1 MTKISCISEPSH
13 PYEYWKPPP
22 ARNQYHVD
30 SQVMTNDFFFTYQTL
45 SNKYIFR
52 IHHQRKK
59 TRNSLLYNINL
70 KEFIAEERRLHSP
83 DHLNSVYSQPGYGH
97 ENR

>member
-1 MTKISCISEPSH
+1 MISILRI
-13 PYEYWKPPP
+13 KPC
-22 ARNQYHVD
+22 RINIFDELQNQR
-30 SQVMTNDFFFTYQTL
+30 
-45 SNKYIFR
+45 FR

-59 TRNSLLYNINL
+59 TRNSLLYNIYL

>member
-30 SQVMTNDFFFTYQTL
+30 SQVMTNDFLFTYQTL
-45 SNKYIFR
+45 SNKYFEYIINERKREIHYYTIF
-52 IHHQRKK
+52 I
-59 TRNSLLYNINL
+59 
-70 KEFIAEERRLHSP
+70 
-83 DHLNSVYSQPGYGH
+83 
-97 ENR
+97 

>member
-1 MTKISCISEPSH
+1 MISFLRI
-13 PYEYWKPPP
+13 KPC
-22 ARNQYHVD
+22 
-30 SQVMTNDFFFTYQTL
+30 
-45 SNKYIFR
+45 R
-52 IHHQRKK
+52 INVFHHQRKK
-59 TRNSLLYNINL
+59 TRNSLLYNIYL

>member
-30 SQVMTNDFFFTYQTL
+30 SQVKTADLFYTYQDCRI
-45 SNKYIFR
+45 KYIINER
-52 IHHQRKK
+52 KREIHYY
-59 TRNSLLYNINL
+59 TI
-70 KEFIAEERRLHSP
+70 FI
-83 DHLNSVYSQPGYGH
+83 
-97 ENR
+97 

>member
-45 SNKYIFR
+45 SNKYISN
-52 IHHQRKK
+52 
-59 TRNSLLYNINL
+59 TSST
-70 KEFIAEERRLHSP
+70 KENEKFIIIQYLFKGVHCRRTTLALSGP
-83 DHLNSVYSQPGYGH
+83 F
-97 ENR
+97 E